1 LSFTRLLALG
11 DIHGRTI
18 WQKILANETYDKLIF
33 IGDYFDSKEGITAE
47 QQITNFK
54 NIIQFKKS
62 HPDKVVL
69 LLGNHDFH
77 YLNFSSRINSG
88 YQKEYASS
96 INKLLHNAIDAGLIQ
111 MAFQYDDI
119 LFTHAGVTNTWL
131 TNNKIKRT
139 KNIANS
145 INALFKN
152 NPLAFEFI
160 VKPRQQANGDNI
172 YQSCIWVRPTS
183 LFKDAIQGLKQVVGH
198 TQQEKIEGF
207 HNITFIDTLGSSGEY
222 LVIENDEFSSYVIE

>member
-1 LSFTRLLALG
+1 MKLLALG
-11 DIHGRTI
+11 DIHGRDI
-18 WQKILANETYDKLIF
+18 LFKIVANETYDKVIF
-33 IGDYFDSKEGITAE
+33 IGDYFDSKEGITA
-47 QQITNFK
+47 QKQIENFK
-54 NIIQFKKS
+54 KIIHFKKTQL
-62 HPDKVVL
+62 DKVVL

-96 INKLLHNAIDAGLIQ
+96 INKLLHNAIDAGFMQ
-111 MAFQYDDI
+111 MAFQYEDI
-119 LFTHAGVTNTWL
+119 LFPHAGVTNTWL
-131 TNNKIKRT
+131 TNNKIKAN
-139 KNIANS
+139 KNIPHS
-145 INALFKN
+145 INQLFKK
-152 NPLAFEFI
+152 NPTAFEFI

-198 TQQEKIEGF
+198 TQQEKIEGY
-207 HNITFIDTLGSSGEY
+207 HHITFIDTLGSSGEY

>member
-1 LSFTRLLALG
+1 MKLLALG

-18 WQKILANETYDKLIF
+18 WQKIVANETYDKVIF
-33 IGDYFDSKEGITAE
+33 IGDYFDSKEGISAK
-47 QQITNFK
+47 QQLANFK
-54 NIIQFKKS
+54 KIIHFKKS
-62 HPDKVVL
+62 QPDKVVL

-88 YQKEYASS
+88 YQKDYASS
-96 INKLLHNAIDAGLIQ
+96 INKLLHDAIDAGLMQ
-111 MAFQYDDI
+111 MAFQYEDI

-131 TNNKIKRT
+131 TNNKIKPI
-139 KNIANS
+139 KNIPHS
-145 INALFKN
+145 INQLFKKD
-152 NPLAFEFI
+152 PTAFEFI

-198 TQQEKIEGF
+198 TPQEKIEGF
-207 HNITFIDTLGSSGEY
+207 HHITFIDTLGSSGEY